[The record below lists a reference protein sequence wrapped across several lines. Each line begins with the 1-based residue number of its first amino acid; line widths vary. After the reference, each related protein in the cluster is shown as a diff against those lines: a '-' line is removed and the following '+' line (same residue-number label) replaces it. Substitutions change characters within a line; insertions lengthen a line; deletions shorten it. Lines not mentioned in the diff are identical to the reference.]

1 MARVIQ
7 LMLVEAETAEDA
19 ANTVS
24 GLLNGDGASVPSWS
38 DYHDL
43 VDEFGDGVSAIAYS
57 EVMGK
62 QKFKE
67 FLGYRE
73 AELRSLFERVK
84 NFDLAGAVDR
94 YDAFR
99 SGGYTDDDFRTYE
112 VRKIASILE
121 DSWTMDTGVY
131 DLETWTANLKGFRER
146 CELAPEMQ
154 FLVAVSFHY

>member
-1 MARVIQ
+1 
-7 LMLVEAETAEDA
+7 MLVEEETADDA
-19 ANTVS
+19 VMKVS
-24 GLLNGDGASVPSWS
+24 GLLDNETPTPHWS
-38 DYHDL
+38 DYHDI
-43 VDEFGDGVSAIAYS
+43 VEEFDGASAVAYS
-57 EVMGK
+57 ETIGQM
-62 QKFKE
+62 KFKE

-73 AELRSLFERVK
+73 EELRRLFERVK
-84 NFDLAGAVDR
+84 NFDLASAVDR

-99 SGGYTDDDFRTYE
+99 SGAYTDDDFRTYE

-121 DSWTMDTGVY
+121 DSWTMDSGVY

>member
-7 LMLVEAETAEDA
+7 LMLVEEETADDA
-19 ANTVS
+19 AMKVS
-24 GLLNGDGASVPSWS
+24 GLLDNETPTPHWS
-38 DYHDL
+38 DYHDI
-43 VDEFGDGVSAIAYS
+43 VEEFDGKSAVAYS
-57 EVMGK
+57 ETIGQM
-62 QKFKE
+62 KFKE

-73 AELRSLFERVK
+73 EELRRLFERVK
-84 NFDLAGAVDR
+84 NFDLASAVDR

>member
-19 ANTVS
+19 ANHVS
-24 GLLNGDGASVPSWS
+24 GLLDNETPTPHWS

-43 VDEFGDGVSAIAYS
+43 VDEFDGKSAVAYS
-57 EVMGK
+57 ETVGQM
-62 QKFKE
+62 KFKE

-73 AELRSLFERVK
+73 EELKRLYDRVK
-84 NFDLAGAVDR
+84 NFDLANAVDR
-94 YDAFR
+94 YDPFR
-99 SGGYTDDDFRTYE
+99 SGGYTDNDFRTYE

-121 DSWTMDTGVY
+121 DSWTMDTGIY
-131 DLETWTANLKGFRER
+131 DLETWSANLKAFRER

-154 FLVAVSFHY
+154 FLVAVSFHH